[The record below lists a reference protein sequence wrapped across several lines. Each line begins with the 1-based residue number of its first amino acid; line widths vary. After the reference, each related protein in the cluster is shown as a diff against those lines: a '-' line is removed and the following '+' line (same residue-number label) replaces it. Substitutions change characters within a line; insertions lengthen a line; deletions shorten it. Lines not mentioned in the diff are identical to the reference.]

1 MDDESVWAWKLAA
14 GIVIALLVWGIIFI
28 EPAPTHLCP
37 RDYFDAY
44 GRCP

>member
-1 MDDESVWAWKLAA
+1 MADDNENLRILVWL
-14 GIVIALLVWGIIFI
+14 IVIGLLAFGMTVI